1 METLRKLRK
10 GKACSGFG
18 IHFNVV
24 ACFEKLAKVENCCC
38 MVRLEAIHADLNAL
52 DIENVEKEL
61 DKLAKRN
68 IREHKTNWLKS
79 IAATGQW
86 QDVRNLPNTELQDL
100 RANKKAKTRT
110 LSEFSKTEQNR

>member
-61 DKLAKRN
+61 DKLKLL
-68 IREHKTNWLKS
+68 EPMVDKSSEKFLKLAEQQEACDS
-79 IAATGQW
+79 RG
-86 QDVRNLPNTELQDL
+86 DLQCVIL
-100 RANKKAKTRT
+100 
-110 LSEFSKTEQNR
+110 E